1 MPHAQIP
8 MLRNFGRQYNIMAFV
23 GNGFDVQVMHE
34 YRQSPTTRYQDF
46 YHFMK
51 MKGIDS
57 SNLLLQ
63 EMEGALAGGKA
74 DWSDVEACIA
84 SLETSG
90 AQVEDIRR
98 SLDDVRRCFAE
109 FLNVAVNTSLLSQL
123 SDDAQKNGWAK
134 KSLSHFLMDIERASD
149 LRKVPFGMKKGNYD
163 LYNFYFVN
171 FNYTSLL
178 DDYIYMD
185 PEQFDPVP
193 HATVDTNFTFNT
205 DPRKLSGDSWN
216 FESSSYVEMQV
227 VHPHGYQDI
236 PRSLLFGTNGDGN
249 PRSPGAK
256 LAKTYWAR
264 VEQRYAH
271 LFDDTD
277 VFILFGC
284 SLGATDAW
292 WWEHIAAS
300 LLAADD
306 ANGDNRRALLIYWW
320 NPDSSV
326 KRTEDEIR
334 DQFLDTAGVA
344 SELRAEMTG
353 KIGVIS
359 YSDADER
366 VWLSTARS

>member
-1 MPHAQIP
+1 
-8 MLRNFGRQYNIMAFV
+8 MAFV
-23 GNGFDVQVMHE
+23 GNGFDIQIMRE
-34 YRQSPTTRYQDF
+34 YKQSPTTQYPDF

-57 SNLLLQ
+57 ANLLVQ
-63 EMEGALAGGKA
+63 EMERALAQGKT

-84 SLETSG
+84 SLEASG
-90 AQVEDIRR
+90 ARVREIRD
-98 SLDDVRRCFAE
+98 SLDDVRRHFSE
-109 FLNVAVNTSLLSQL
+109 FLNVAVDTRLLSQL
-123 SDDAQKNGWAK
+123 SDDAQKFGWAK
-134 KSLSHFLMDIERASD
+134 KSLSRFLMDIEQEED

-193 HATVDTNFTFNT
+193 HATVDTNFSFNT

-216 FESSSYVEMQV
+216 FESSSYVDLQV

-236 PRSLLFGTNGDGN
+236 PRSLLFGTNGNGN

-264 VEQRYAH
+264 VDQRYAH
-271 LFDDTD
+271 LFEDTD
-277 VFILFGC
+277 LFILFGC
-284 SLGATDAW
+284 SLGSTDAW
-292 WWEHIAAS
+292 WWEHIAAA
-300 LLAADD
+300 LIAAND
-306 ANGDNRRALLIYWW
+306 AGEDNRRALLIYWW
-320 NPDSSV
+320 NPDSSAN
-326 KRTEDEIR
+326 RSETAIR
-334 DQFLDTAGVA
+334 EQFFERAGVA
-344 SELRAEMTG
+344 EELRADLTSQ
-353 KIGVIS
+353 IGVIS

-366 VWLSTARS
+366 VWLNTVRDNK